1 VSYELSIA
9 AAYSSRYDSTLGTI
23 LLVVLGAAGL
33 AWLGWISIQS
43 LRQAML
49 LRDLPSDSAGVMDG
63 HRVAIHG
70 QVRVLDPINT
80 PGVGLCLWSRT
91 IVKQLDSVISGLA
104 FGRRRWRTTSDSTAL
119 ARFVLVVNGQETEI
133 GSPPTEVQGTRS
145 KRIADDPDF
154 LDTLVNEDN
163 YSTTI
168 EWLPVPPM
176 ATVIGRLE
184 RRGETRVVVEDPELG
199 LFLTPNAPDVAA
211 RIETLKGIGGLLVI
225 AVGVIVL
232 LLMLGHR

>member
-1 VSYELSIA
+1 MNIA
-9 AAYSSRYDSTLGTI
+9 AASSSRYDSTLGTI
-23 LLVVLGAAGL
+23 ILVVLGGAGL
-33 AWLGWISIQS
+33 VWLGWISIQS

-49 LRDLPSDSAGVMDG
+49 LRTLPPDCAGVMDG

-70 QVRVLDPINT
+70 QVRILDPIDT

-104 FGRRRWRTTSDSTAL
+104 FGRRRWRTISDATAF
-119 ARFVLVVNGQETEI
+119 ARFVLVVNGQETEVI
-133 GSPPTEVQGTRS
+133 GPPTEVQGTMS

-154 LDTLVNEDN
+154 LDTVINDDN
-163 YSTTI
+163 CSTSI
-168 EWLPVPPM
+168 EWLPIPPM

-184 RRGETRVVVEDPELG
+184 RRGEARVVVEDPELG
-199 LFLTPNAPDVAA
+199 LLLTANAPDDAA
-211 RIETLKGIGGLLVI
+211 RLEMLKGIGGLLGI

-232 LLMLGHR
+232 IFLLGIR